1 MINFMSPDYKDD
13 KLYFSENDDW
23 IVIQH
28 FKRYTEFLRD
38 IDSYILNKISAYDN
52 IDTSD
57 CDYSETF
64 WTILKNDF
72 ENNPLGPLVENLT
85 DEILRCDTCYNG
97 EENPRGVYDPT
108 IGKVDGIFA
117 KLVASLD
124 KGVGNFLQNY
134 SMAKQVSKYECD
146 FMNMFKQV
154 REIQEAIKYGDI
166 MAYFDSI
173 YNEFY
178 KSFSNYQIYIS
189 YYNYLEA
196 ENLDCNSKINMAYGY
211 YNQMDIPDVGQI
223 DYQATE
229 QPFINSIINY
239 KTKLETGLRDLNIL
253 LDAMDGFMDEL
264 YIAVKALGALNIIFY
279 SDPEDHEMLQQE
291 SQSTFE
297 SMTSPIGQD
306 TDTEAIK
313 RSLQARTVWAM
324 STAVPIAIKAQEYL
338 DDKRTNQATVFGS
351 AVQSTFYNIGLT
363 EDLNILREV
372 LNQQHN

>member
-28 FKRYTEFLRD
+28 FKRYTEFLKNV
-38 IDSYILNKISAYDN
+38 DSYMLNKINAYDN
-52 IDTSD
+52 ISPDD
-57 CDYSETF
+57 CEYGETF
-64 WTILKNDF
+64 WTILKDNF
-72 ENNPLGPLVENLT
+72 KNNPLGPLVENLT
-85 DEILRCDTCYNG
+85 EEILRCDLCYNG

-108 IGKVDGIFA
+108 IGKVDGVFA

-134 SMAKQVSKYECD
+134 TMAKQVSKYECD
-146 FMNMFKQV
+146 FMNIFKQV

-173 YNEFY
+173 YKEFY

-189 YYNYLEA
+189 YYNYLDA
-196 ENLDCNSKINMAYGY
+196 ENLDCNSKINMSYGY
-211 YNQMDIPDVGQI
+211 YNQMDIPNVGQI
-223 DYQATE
+223 DYRATE
-229 QPFINSIINY
+229 EPFINSIINY
-239 KTKLETGLRDLNIL
+239 KTKLEMGLRDLNTL

-264 YIAVKALGALNIIFY
+264 YIAVKTLGALNIVFY
-279 SDPEDHEMLQQE
+279 ADPNDHEMLQRE

-297 SMTSPIGQD
+297 SMTSPVGQD
-306 TDTEAIK
+306 TDTEAVK

-324 STAVPIAIKAQEYL
+324 STSVPIAIKAQEYL
-338 DDKRTNQATVFGS
+338 DDKRSNQSTVFGS

-363 EDLNILREV
+363 EDLNVLREV